1 MFFPKKFNPKK
12 IKVCNTKESR
22 KRFKSSKNKNLR
34 FLLEKRFLW
43 MKNYLKGKKN
53 IVELGSGNGA
63 CKDILKNKNIILT
76 DIQKYPWISKKVD
89 MNQLRLDNKYKKKVD
104 VFIINQALHHCANP
118 KRLLEK
124 LNIYLKDGGFILINE
139 PEISFFLKFFLYFL
153 DDEAWSLEVNI
164 FNGKKN
170 IFNPNSVWDANNA
183 TATLLFEDENKFHI
197 NFTNYS
203 IIKNELSEFFI
214 FINSGGVVQK
224 TFYIPVNRFFFNL
237 LHFIDRLLISLFPK
251 IFALG
256 RTVVLQKKSQKI
268 I

>member
-12 IKVCNTKESR
+12 IKICNIRESR
-22 KRFKSSKNKNLR
+22 RRFKNSKNKNLR

-43 MKNYLKGKKN
+43 MKTYLKGKKN
-53 IVELGSGNGA
+53 IIELGSGNGA

-89 MNQLRLDNKYKKKVD
+89 MNNFKLSKKYKKKVD

-118 KRLLEK
+118 RRLLEK
-124 LNIYLKDGGFILINE
+124 LNIYLKDGGYVLINE

-153 DDEAWSLEVNI
+153 DDEAWSLKADV
-164 FNGKKN
+164 FNNKKN

-183 TATLLFEDENKFHI
+183 TATLLFGDENKFHNHFPKYMI
-197 NFTNYS
+197 K
-203 IIKNELSEFFI
+203 KNELSEFFI

-224 TFYIPVNRFFFNL
+224 TFYIPVNRFLFKL
-237 LHFIDRLLISLFPK
+237 LHCFDKILILFFPK
-251 IFALG
+251 VFALG
-256 RTVVLQKKSQKI
+256 RTVILKRYSKKIS
-268 I
+268 